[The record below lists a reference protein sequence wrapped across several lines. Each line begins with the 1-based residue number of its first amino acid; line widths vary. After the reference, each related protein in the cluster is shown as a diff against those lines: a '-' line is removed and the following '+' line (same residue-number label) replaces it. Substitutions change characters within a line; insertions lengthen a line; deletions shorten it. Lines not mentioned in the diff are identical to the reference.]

1 MMDLFVSQ
9 VVVRFIPTSCNIQIS
24 QSIRLTSCGM
34 TYTMLIKI
42 LQKQDSQILRFNIFS
57 RAFNLIMMQWMVQF
71 REITQWNNFKIF
83 L

>member
-9 VVVRFIPTSCNIQIS
+9 VVVRFIPTLCNIQIS

-83 L
+83 P